1 MSYLISKK
9 KQTIL
14 MTLYQKRIILTYNLP
29 LYAEYLKYTEGQT
42 IGGSYLDRALREL
55 IHDGY
60 VEKIKIGYNA
70 VQKTKCFER
79 DTGRK
84 VKNVYR
90 LTRSGRNY
98 VEEYL
103 LEIKENNVGPSL
115 SEATEQKKK
124 KEFFDSNEE
133 LCEELGKSG
142 RGKSLVPIL
151 RYDTVTDERTLRVLQ
166 TEIFGTVVA
175 GREKGITFYRNEEFR
190 KGIKHKGTIGSRVTG
205 VFLIENLL
213 EETQCIPIYNTGG
226 YITLQR
232 TKTESRMRDE
242 LRKKYG
248 YKVQEEIVLGD
259 SQNVLYESIRVL
271 LKREYASREYEKY
284 ESASPLIIET
294 SPKVKKYFHENSEAG
309 IEQMKIY
316 RIPSENRREY
326 FREKLKER
334 DEFKNL
340 FTKTNVTASE
350 NDILFD
356 AISKTAYVYVGYE
369 LEIERIKSLYSRM
382 RATAMNVYDKGLI
395 IICSKTQK
403 KIYTKLFKD
412 TKSREMQFLKI
423 LTTEGIP

>member
-1 MSYLISKK
+1 M
-9 KQTIL
+9 
-14 MTLYQKRIILTYNLP
+14 
-29 LYAEYLKYTEGQT
+29 
-42 IGGSYLDRALREL
+42 
-55 IHDGY
+55 
-60 VEKIKIGYNA
+60 
-70 VQKTKCFER
+70 
-79 DTGRK
+79 
-84 VKNVYR
+84 
-90 LTRSGRNY
+90 
-98 VEEYL
+98 
-103 LEIKENNVGPSL
+103 
-115 SEATEQKKK
+115 
-124 KEFFDSNEE
+124 
-133 LCEELGKSG
+133 
-142 RGKSLVPIL
+142 
-151 RYDTVTDERTLRVLQ
+151 
-166 TEIFGTVVA
+166 
-175 GREKGITFYRNEEFR
+175 
-190 KGIKHKGTIGSRVTG
+190 TG